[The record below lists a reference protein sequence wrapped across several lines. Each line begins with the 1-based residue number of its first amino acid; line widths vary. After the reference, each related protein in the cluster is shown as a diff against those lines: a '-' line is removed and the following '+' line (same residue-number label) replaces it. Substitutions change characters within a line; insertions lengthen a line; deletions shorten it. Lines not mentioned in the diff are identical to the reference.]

1 MKTPRRPLFLI
12 ALSMILIVCFISIAM
27 SGTVKNRLNFPQD
40 CAQDCGEKYNKM
52 LENCTQSSGDP
63 GGCRGAAVEQYNRC
77 IEKCGG
83 KAGGKK
89 GGNIGGNSNKQPE

>member
-12 ALSMILIVCFISIAM
+12 TMPIMLILCLISIAT

-40 CAQDCGEKYNKM
+40 CAQDCAQKYNKM
-52 LENCTQSSGDP
+52 IENCTQSSGDP
-63 GGCRGAAVEQYNRC
+63 GGCRAAAVEHYNKC
-77 IEKCGG
+77 IERCGG

-89 GGNIGGNSNKQPE
+89 GGQVGGESEKQPE